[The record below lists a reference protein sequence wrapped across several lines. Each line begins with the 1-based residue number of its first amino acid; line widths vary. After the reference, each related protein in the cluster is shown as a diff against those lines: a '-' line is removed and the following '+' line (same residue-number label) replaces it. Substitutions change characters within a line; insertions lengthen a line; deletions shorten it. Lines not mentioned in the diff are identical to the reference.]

1 MIDCWNECE
10 KHQEVLSLLHSS
22 RTTLLTPSSSPKD
35 NALLAALPPAA
46 YRRLLPDLEAAT
58 LTEDEV
64 LFQPTGRPQF
74 AYFPTR
80 STVSLMYAA
89 DAAGAMAKAWP
100 VGREGMVGISLFL
113 GVDRLDSQAKVQLG
127 GAAFRLPSS
136 ALLVEFRR
144 ASALQQ
150 LLLRYAFALITQA
163 SQLGLCNHLHTVDQ
177 RLCRFL
183 QRTFDRTGEPQIELT
198 QGRIGEL
205 LGVRRVS
212 ITQAAMALQ
221 REGVIQYVRGRV
233 RLLDRRKLEQR
244 SCICASVIAQAFAAV
259 TA

>member
-1 MIDCWNECE
+1 
-10 KHQEVLSLLHSS
+10 LLHSS
-22 RTTLLTPSSSPKD
+22 QTTLRVASSSPKD

-46 YRRLLPDLEAAT
+46 YRRLLPDLEATT

-64 LFQPTGRPQF
+64 LFPSAGGRASF
-74 AYFPTR
+74 SYFPTR
-80 STVSLMYAA
+80 SIISLMYAA

-113 GVDRLDSQAKVQLG
+113 GVNRLDSQAKVQLG
-127 GAAFRLPSS
+127 GAAFRLPAS
-136 ALLVEFRR
+136 ALLLEFRR
-144 ASALQQ
+144 AGALQQ
-150 LLLRYAFALITQA
+150 QLLRYSFALITQA
-163 SQLGLCNHLHTVDQ
+163 SQLGICNHVHTVDQ

-183 QRTFDRTGEPQIELT
+183 LRSFDRTGDCEIEFT

-221 REGVIQYVRGRV
+221 HEGVIQYVRGRV

-244 SCICASVIAQAFAAV
+244 SCVCAAIIARAFAAV